1 MAVDAAAAPRCGHG
15 PAVAVEAVELRTW
28 PTAVAVD
35 GPSVVVVVA
44 ALGHMAVAG
53 PEAATALCCG
63 LAQDLENGH
72 YQELIAFILFVAP
85 SLSTSLA
92 AWMRGPARVLISRAV
107 SSSSSLPAL
116 FRAQAARAATA
127 AAARRSLASQTLEL
141 SAYLDSKISGAGDD
155 PPPLVASALAS
166 RDAPPTLVPG
176 MSLSFLL
183 LLFSFLLLLFFFPPL
198 LLVGRDCIRCRCG
211 RGRTDVARV

>member
-1 MAVDAAAAPRCGHG
+1 MR
-15 PAVAVEAVELRTW
+15 LR
-28 PTAVAVD
+28 
-35 GPSVVVVVA
+35 
-44 ALGHMAVAG
+44 
-53 PEAATALCCG
+53 
-63 LAQDLENGH
+63 
-72 YQELIAFILFVAP
+72 AP
-85 SLSTSLA
+85 SRPRSPL
-92 AWMRGPARVLISRAV
+92 PRAK
-107 SSSSSLPAL
+107 
-116 FRAQAARAATA
+116 AARAAAA

-141 SAYLDSKISGAGDD
+141 SAYLESKISGAGDD